1 MNEKLS
7 KDNVEISKNINKY
20 DNLTKEIKELLTK
33 YKGKPNLEPFYSKL
47 DLEYKNNINKNEQM
61 IISIQEKCQS
71 IGIDILDEEDIK
83 NNNYQRKDTLLQSIH
98 IGRGKLMDRKN
109 MLDQRE
115 KDLKEA
121 QVIATQIKD
130 VAQNINQKV
139 HKDTEAFDV
148 IEENVNILDK
158 NVDNAVKDLK
168 DVRDMQGNRRNKMCI
183 LSIIILIIVIS
194 FLCLLIGLYWE
205 NIKKIFNKN

>member
-20 DNLTKEIKELLTK
+20 DNLTKEITELLTQ
-33 YKGKPNLEPFYSKL
+33 YREKPNLEPFYSKL
-47 DLEYKNNINKNEQM
+47 NIEYKNNTNKIEQM

-71 IGIDILDEEDIK
+71 IGINILDEEDIK
-83 NNNYQRKDTLLQSIH
+83 NNNYQRKDTLLQSIQ

-139 HKDTEAFDV
+139 HQDQVAFDE
-148 IEENVNILDK
+148 IEENVNIIDE
-158 NVDNAVKDLK
+158 NIDNAVKDLK
-168 DVRDMQGNRRNKMCI
+168 DVQNMQGNRRKKMCI
-183 LSIIILIIVIS
+183 LSIIVLIFVIS
-194 FLCLLIGLYWE
+194 FLCLMVGLYWE
-205 NIKKIFNKN
+205 NIKKIFTKE